1 MDLNDLGGFALLDFA
16 QMNIILGKNGCGKSH
31 FLKRAEQHMRDRPNT
46 GLVRYISPERAGYAV
61 YEPGVEH
68 SMSGNPEWMNSVRR
82 NNQSD
87 NFKQQSA
94 VLYRRLETMVLREI
108 EADRSLPGFDGT
120 IDEINSLLDRVRI
133 ERAGSTF
140 SIVDR
145 GTGQPTTAREISS
158 GESELLS
165 LAIEMMAFRKECVAH
180 KHNYLLV
187 DEPDVHLHPDL
198 QHRLAQ
204 FLTRNLEAEN
214 ISVFI
219 ATHST
224 ALLGAFADDE
234 RARVVFMKRGDTMLR
249 FHPITEAYRN
259 ILPIFGAHPLS
270 NVFNAAPILL
280 VEGEDDDRLWQQA
293 IRSSKGRIKV
303 FPCPV
308 EGISELTEYEAD
320 ANEIIASVYD
330 DAVGYSIRDRD
341 TDPEHIDDLGNVVR
355 MRLSCRAAE
364 NLMLADETLAMIGT
378 NWDTTKVRLAEWLEL
393 NSAHIYFADVLAFS
407 AEGFDR
413 KNADLKTIRNIIVGL
428 LTNKPWEVLVG
439 QAIAKITAEPSAAA
453 NGSLRDYLG
462 SKICKMVLGI
472 N

>member
-1 MDLNDLGGFALLDFA
+1 
-16 QMNIILGKNGCGKSH
+16 
-31 FLKRAEQHMRDRPNT
+31 
-46 GLVRYISPERAGYAV
+46 
-61 YEPGVEH
+61 
-68 SMSGNPEWMNSVRR
+68 
-82 NNQSD
+82 
-87 NFKQQSA
+87 
-94 VLYRRLETMVLREI
+94 
-108 EADRSLPGFDGT
+108 
-120 IDEINSLLDRVRI
+120 
-133 ERAGSTF
+133 
-140 SIVDR
+140 
-145 GTGQPTTAREISS
+145 
-158 GESELLS
+158 
-165 LAIEMMAFRKECVAH
+165 
-180 KHNYLLV
+180 
-187 DEPDVHLHPDL
+187 
-198 QHRLAQ
+198 
-204 FLTRNLEAEN
+204 
-214 ISVFI
+214 
-219 ATHST
+219 
-224 ALLGAFADDE
+224 
-234 RARVVFMKRGDTMLR
+234 MLR